1 MQKISK
7 ELVFV
12 IQNLQQLFYRRYDE
26 TKRILISTEEFGSY
40 SNEEVFYN
48 LFNIL
53 DQIHQIFLDP
63 SLENLSQ
70 KLNIIEANFLVA
82 QNYALVTG
90 LIGLEGR
97 IKEILPHHTE
107 EIAEIVRKV
116 KGLLIET
123 NLLKIDEETKEPV
136 YDDLKDIGLVV
147 KRRKETEC
155 INQMLKED
163 FIKAVR
169 IFLPKW
175 ELGKNH
181 SFELKPLNENIYE
194 KLVWVIRSEYE
205 SAKYI
210 LFHIFSLEG
219 THYNYAVQELRDAVD
234 HIATSL
240 LSRECD
246 PVTELSYASEHIRR
260 AAMETIQFYINKK
273 LDTISELLS
282 GKTISQNMICD
293 LMEIESLLCCA
304 RYHKASGT
312 WYEAVEIF
320 LYILKKIDELEKHVG
335 ES

>member
-147 KRRKETEC
+147 KRRKETDYPNQFF
-155 INQMLKED
+155 INI
-163 FIKAVR
+163 FIKW
-169 IFLPKW
+169 F
-175 ELGKNH
+175 
-181 SFELKPLNENIYE
+181 
-194 KLVWVIRSEYE
+194 
-205 SAKYI
+205 
-210 LFHIFSLEG
+210 
-219 THYNYAVQELRDAVD
+219 
-234 HIATSL
+234 
-240 LSRECD
+240 
-246 PVTELSYASEHIRR
+246 
-260 AAMETIQFYINKK
+260 
-273 LDTISELLS
+273 
-282 GKTISQNMICD
+282 
-293 LMEIESLLCCA
+293 
-304 RYHKASGT
+304 
-312 WYEAVEIF
+312 
-320 LYILKKIDELEKHVG
+320 
-335 ES
+335 